1 MKAELACIPC
11 IMKQAYNTALRAT
24 DDPAERLEIMR
35 RAADYV
41 KTVDFT
47 LSPADSSNPV
57 YKIAREVTGK
67 ADPYEKDKRYYN
79 ELCLG
84 MLPDLRR
91 RIEETG
97 DPIGASARA
106 AILGNLIDL
115 GIGLE
120 FDLDRDLKR
129 IFDMPFGVDDTPL
142 LREVVTAGGASV
154 LYLGDNAGEIAF
166 DRLLVERLA
175 ERNRVTFVV
184 KTGPIINDATME
196 DARTVGITDLV
207 EVIETGS
214 DGIGVKWSEVTDT
227 FLKRYREADIIISK
241 GQGNFETMSG
251 RKGVKFFLLRAKCE
265 SVARELGVKF
275 GDIVLAMKKD

>member
-11 IMKQAYNTALRAT
+11 IMKQAYNTAMRAT
-24 DDPAERLEIMR
+24 DDPAERLEIMK

-57 YKIAREVTGK
+57 YRIAREVSGRD
-67 ADPYEKDKRYYN
+67 DPYERDKKYYN

-129 IFDMPFGVDDTPL
+129 IFDLPFGVDDTLL
-142 LREVVTAGGASV
+142 LRDAVTVGGASI

-166 DRLLVERLA
+166 DRLLVERMA
-175 ERNRVTFVV
+175 EKNRVTFVV
-184 KTGPIINDATME
+184 KSGPIINDATME
-196 DARTVGITDLV
+196 DARTVGLTDIV

-214 DGIGVKWSEVTDT
+214 NGIGVKWSEVTET
-227 FLKRYREADIIISK
+227 FLERYRAADIIISK
-241 GQGNFETMSG
+241 GQGNYETMSG
-251 RKGVKFFLLRAKCE
+251 KKGVKFFLLRAKCE
-265 SVARELGVKF
+265 SVAAALGVKF
-275 GDIVLAMKKD
+275 GDIVLARRED

>member
-11 IMKQAYNTALRAT
+11 IMKQAYNTAQRAT
-24 DDPAERLEIMR
+24 DDPSERIEIMR

-41 KTVDFT
+41 KTIDFS

-57 YKIAREVTGK
+57 YSIAREVTGNK
-67 ADPYEKDKRYYN
+67 DPYEKEKKYYN
-79 ELCLG
+79 ALCLD

-91 RIEETG
+91 RIGETG

-129 IFDMPFGVDDTPL
+129 IFDMPFGVDDTEK
-142 LREVVTAGGASV
+142 LREIASAGGASI

-175 ERNRVTFVV
+175 EKNKVTFTV
-184 KTGPIINDATME
+184 KKTPIINDATIE
-196 DARTVGITDLV
+196 DARMVGLTDIV
-207 EVIETGS
+207 EVIDTGS
-214 DGIGVKWSEVTDT
+214 GGIGVKWSEISET
-227 FLKRYREADIIISK
+227 FLARYRAADIIISK
-241 GQGNFETMSG
+241 GQGNYETMSG
-251 RKGVKFFLLRAKCE
+251 KKGVKFFLLRAKCT
-265 SVARELGVKF
+265 SVADELGVKF
-275 GDIVLAMKKD
+275 GDIVLAMRKD